1 MIFFIIL
8 AHISL
13 FFILLKITKVL
24 DGAIDKNSFYSCSVS
39 LIPFIGILFGVFFII
54 IGLYMIF
61 LDDLK
66 LVDRFIDWFNGD

>member
-24 DGAIDKNSFYSCSVS
+24 DGAIDKKSFYACSVS
-39 LIPFIGILFGVFFII
+39 LIPFMGIIYGVFFTI

-61 LDDLK
+61 LSDLK